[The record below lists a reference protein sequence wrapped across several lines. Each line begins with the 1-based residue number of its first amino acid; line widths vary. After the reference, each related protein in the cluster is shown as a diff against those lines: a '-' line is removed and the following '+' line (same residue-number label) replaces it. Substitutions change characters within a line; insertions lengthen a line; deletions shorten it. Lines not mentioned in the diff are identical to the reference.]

1 MDMVYRQ
8 VWITADDCCGH
19 SHIDGLFL
27 ATNFLRYPSLGCLLS
42 NRNGQH
48 NVMGP
53 VDGYHVVSF
62 MAVVH
67 NLALVDSYNMDI
79 VLANGNCLD
88 CCYASVD
95 AYSMGI
101 VMANENHMRDRHALV
116 GSCDMGIFLATFC
129 VRYARML
136 EAVFG
141 EIHT

>member
-1 MDMVYRQ
+1 MDVVYRR
-8 VWITADDCCGH
+8 VWITTDDRCGH
-19 SHIDGLFL
+19 SHINGLFL
-27 ATNFLRYPSLGCLLS
+27 ATILVQYPGHGCFIS
-42 NRNGQH
+42 YRNGWH
-48 NVMGP
+48 NVMEP
-53 VDGYHVVSF
+53 VDSYRVVSI

-67 NLALVDSYNMDI
+67 NIAFVDSYNMDI
-79 VLANGNCLD
+79 VLANDNCLD